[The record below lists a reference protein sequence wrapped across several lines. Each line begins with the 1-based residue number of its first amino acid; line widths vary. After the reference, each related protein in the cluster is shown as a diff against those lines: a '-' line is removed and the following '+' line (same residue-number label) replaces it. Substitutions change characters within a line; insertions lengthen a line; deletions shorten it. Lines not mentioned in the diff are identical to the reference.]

1 MSLTFPVINPSDG
14 STITELENHDS
25 TQWMSALSDAGAA
38 GPSWAAKTP
47 RERSVVLTAIFEA
60 LTERAQELAEI
71 IHLEAGKSV
80 AEALGEVA
88 YGAEYFRWFAEE
100 AVRLPGRYGQSP
112 SGIGHIAVT
121 RAPVGPVLA
130 ITPWNFPIAMATRKI
145 APALAAGCPVLVKP
159 ASETPLTMVK
169 VGEIIASIFDTF
181 NIPQGLVSIITT
193 TRDAELS
200 AELMADPRLAK
211 VTFTGSTNVGRIL
224 VRQSANRLL
233 RTSMELGGNA
243 AFVIDEAADLDEA
256 VSGAIAAKLRNAG
269 QVCIAANRFLVHESR
284 AAEFTS
290 KLATAMQN
298 TPIGPVISARQRDR
312 IAALVDEAITDGA
325 RLIIG
330 GEVPDGSGFFY
341 PATILA
347 DVPAQSRIL
356 HEEIFGPVATI
367 ATFTDLAEG
376 VAQAN
381 STEFGL
387 AAYGFS
393 NNVKATQY
401 MAEHLEAGMVGI
413 NRGAISDPAAPFG
426 GIGQSGF
433 GREGGTEG
441 IEEYLSVRYLALP

>member
-1 MSLTFPVINPSDG
+1 
-14 STITELENHDS
+14 
-25 TQWMSALSDAGAA
+25 
-38 GPSWAAKTP
+38 
-47 RERSVVLTAIFEA
+47 
-60 LTERAQELAEI
+60 
-71 IHLEAGKSV
+71 
-80 AEALGEVA
+80 
-88 YGAEYFRWFAEE
+88 
-100 AVRLPGRYGQSP
+100 
-112 SGIGHIAVT
+112 
-121 RAPVGPVLA
+121 
-130 ITPWNFPIAMATRKI
+130 MATRKI

-169 VGEIIASIFDTF
+169 VGEIIASVFATF

-224 VRQSANRLL
+224 VRQSADRLL

-341 PATILA
+341 PATIVA

-367 ATFTDLAEG
+367 ATFIDLDEG

>member
-1 MSLTFPVINPSDG
+1 MTFPVINPSDG

-25 TQWMSALSDAGAA
+25 TQWMSALTDAVDA

-47 RERSVVLTAIFEA
+47 RERSVVLTAIFES
-60 LTERAQELAEI
+60 LTEHAQEIAEI

-80 AEALGEVA
+80 AEALGEVS

-100 AVRLPGRYGQSP
+100 AVRLPGRFGQSP
-112 SGIGHIAVT
+112 SGAGHIAVT
-121 RAPVGPVLA
+121 RTPVGPVLA

-145 APALAAGCPVLVKP
+145 APALAAGCPVIVKP

-169 VGEIIASIFDTF
+169 VGELIAEIFEKFD
-181 NIPQGLVSIITT
+181 IPPGLMSIITT
-193 TRDAELS
+193 TRDTELS
-200 AELMADPRLAK
+200 SELMADPRLAK

-224 VRQSANRLL
+224 VRQSSDRLL

-243 AFVIDEAADLDEA
+243 AFVIDESADLDEA
-256 VSGAIAAKLRNAG
+256 VAGAIAAKLRNAG
-269 QVCIAANRFLVHESR
+269 QVCIAANRFLVHKSIAE
-284 AAEFTS
+284 EFTS
-290 KLATAMQN
+290 KLATAMNN
-298 TPIGPVISARQRDR
+298 TAIGPVISAKQRDR
-312 IAALVDEAITDGA
+312 IATLVDEAIADGA
-325 RLIIG
+325 LLITG
-330 GEVPDGSGFFY
+330 GEVPASPGFFY
-341 PATILA
+341 PATVLA
-347 DVPAQSRIL
+347 NVPAHSRIL

-367 ATFTDLAEG
+367 TTFTDLADG

-393 NNVKATQY
+393 DNVKAAQY
-401 MAEHLEAGMVGI
+401 MAENLEAGMIGI